1 MEDADDAVLQQP
13 SQNGSDEEGSTEN
26 VLTANDTSQVQTNSA
41 EVAEQAEIIAL
52 NDIDHEL
59 EDDDNEA
66 PLRELQLNE
75 TQLEEIDEA
84 VEDIVG
90 LEEDEDVSDDMDVNV
105 LTADEGE
112 LDDHGRGTNWEDRAT
127 TSIRAQQILYSSP
140 VEALIAKIDNYD
152 YFSQCYKRRYAN
164 VSDEDDD
171 VLPDDV
177 VSLLTR
183 VLGDAFHVMDRI
195 KVPMHH
201 DYKPAFFRAIRAAIF
216 ILNPDDVSEVRQA
229 LGIATHKSWNKWVA
243 YRFKCIAQRVRRRI
257 PEPDM
262 LYERLKPVFDYFG
275 DKLDAK
281 TKKSLFNAVARQKA
295 NAILVMVKSGL
306 LSDPPGYSFYVRRCN
321 KDGTPKVDKNGLQL
335 YRSIRGTS
343 TLESMH
349 ETLTRSFGHTYS
361 GAWYSDCLLT
371 LVRHQHNWRAS
382 IRNDR
387 NFPKLHHY
395 DGTLID
401 KTNELYDFCFGRPK
415 YPNWVSTNDCLCTTS
430 PFGVVRIDGS
440 DSSDVPVVKNGMF
453 TSTSY
458 IAHRQG
464 SNIAYLPVH
473 GVRENTLFRDC
484 IVDAV
489 ALGKSL
495 GSSNTFRD
503 IMNKWNEGARGA
515 ENGIYKKQ
523 VIHLVRKFKS
533 YRKNRSKE
541 DAINNP
547 EAMALLNA
555 VERIPPTSVDGNV
568 PADEFQNFTAAT
580 TAARD
585 DDVLGGETNDAGMI
599 DVRQGVNNAGVQQTV
614 SRKRNR
620 RKRCDTEGCF
630 DRFGETCPK
639 MYSKRCLLLE
649 DQGVRQP
656 RLTRTPHPRK
666 CGSCDIT
673 GCPAQNN
680 RTKCWALVGNGPAT

>member
-1 MEDADDAVLQQP
+1 
-13 SQNGSDEEGSTEN
+13 
-26 VLTANDTSQVQTNSA
+26 
-41 EVAEQAEIIAL
+41 
-52 NDIDHEL
+52 
-59 EDDDNEA
+59 
-66 PLRELQLNE
+66 
-75 TQLEEIDEA
+75 
-84 VEDIVG
+84 
-90 LEEDEDVSDDMDVNV
+90 
-105 LTADEGE
+105 
-112 LDDHGRGTNWEDRAT
+112 
-127 TSIRAQQILYSSP
+127 
-140 VEALIAKIDNYD
+140 
-152 YFSQCYKRRYAN
+152 
-164 VSDEDDD
+164 
-171 VLPDDV
+171 
-177 VSLLTR
+177 
-183 VLGDAFHVMDRI
+183 
-195 KVPMHH
+195 
-201 DYKPAFFRAIRAAIF
+201 
-216 ILNPDDVSEVRQA
+216 
-229 LGIATHKSWNKWVA
+229 
-243 YRFKCIAQRVRRRI
+243 
-257 PEPDM
+257 
-262 LYERLKPVFDYFG
+262 
-275 DKLDAK
+275 
-281 TKKSLFNAVARQKA
+281 
-295 NAILVMVKSGL
+295 
-306 LSDPPGYSFYVRRCN
+306 
-321 KDGTPKVDKNGLQL
+321 
-335 YRSIRGTS
+335 
-343 TLESMH
+343 
-349 ETLTRSFGHTYS
+349 
-361 GAWYSDCLLT
+361 
-371 LVRHQHNWRAS
+371 
-382 IRNDR
+382 
-387 NFPKLHHY
+387 
-395 DGTLID
+395 
-401 KTNELYDFCFGRPK
+401 
-415 YPNWVSTNDCLCTTS
+415 
-430 PFGVVRIDGS
+430 
-440 DSSDVPVVKNGMF
+440 MF

-464 SNIAYLPVH
+464 SDIAYLPVH